1 MKKRKAKITNIRN
14 KKGNVIQTLQ
24 TLIERNVFWEIREI
38 NPLLTQKIGRA
49 HV

>member
-24 TLIERNVFWEIREI
+24 TLIGYLDRI
-38 NPLLTQKIGRA
+38 L
-49 HV
+49 